1 MPEKENEELRL
12 LLLKSR
18 EDFKDQLNEMN
29 KK

>member
-18 EDFKDQLNEMN
+18 EDFKDQLTEMN